1 MFIALVGLFMLIGFS
16 GKKGSGKSYFADYLV
31 NNKLFIK
38 LSFASPLKEITK
50 ILFNLSDEDVKD
62 PIKKE
67 LINPKF
73 NASPREL
80 MQWLGTDIMRE
91 EFNKKFNY
99 SGSIW
104 IDSVK
109 DKVKTL
115 LDNNKDV
122 VIDDVRFQ
130 NEVDMIHSLGG
141 IVINLRND
149 LDNTLNNST
158 SIHSSENQKLTFN
171 YEFVN
176 DKSYSNTYDIYL
188 NLDLLFNKHYGLL

>member
-1 MFIALVGLFMLIGFS
+1 MLIGFS
-16 GKKGSGKSYFADYLV
+16 GKKGSGKSYFANYLV

-104 IDSVK
+104 IDNVK

-115 LDNNKDV
+115 LDDNKDV

-158 SIHSSENQKLTFN
+158 STHSSENQKLTFN

-188 NLDLLFNKHYGLL
+188 NLDLLFNKHHGLL

>member
-1 MFIALVGLFMLIGFS
+1 MLIGFS

-104 IDSVK
+104 IDNVK
-109 DKVKTL
+109 DKIKTL
-115 LDNNKDV
+115 LEDNKDV

-158 SIHSSENQKLTFN
+158 STHSSENQKLTFN

-188 NLDLLFNKHYGLL
+188 NLDLLINKHYGLL

>member
-1 MFIALVGLFMLIGFS
+1 MLIGFS

-31 NNKLFIK
+31 NHKLFIK

-141 IVINLRND
+141 IVINLHND
-149 LDNTLNNST
+149 LDNTLTNST
-158 SIHSSENQKLTFN
+158 STHSSENQKLTFN

-176 DKSYSNTYDIYL
+176 DKSYSNTYNIYL
-188 NLDLLFNKHYGLL
+188 NLDLLINKHYGLL

>member
-1 MFIALVGLFMLIGFS
+1 MLIGFS

-141 IVINLRND
+141 IIINLRND
-149 LDNTLNNST
+149 SDNTLNNST
-158 SIHSSENQKLTFN
+158 SNHSSENQKLTFN

-176 DKSYSNTYDIYL
+176 DKSYSNTYDIYWK
-188 NLDLLFNKHYGLL
+188 LDLLFNKHHGLL

>member
-1 MFIALVGLFMLIGFS
+1 MLIGFS
-16 GKKGSGKSYFADYLV
+16 GKKGSGKSFFADYLV

-115 LDNNKDV
+115 LDDNKDV

-158 SIHSSENQKLTFN
+158 SNHSSENQKLTFN

-188 NLDLLFNKHYGLL
+188 NLDLLFNKHHGLL

>member
-1 MFIALVGLFMLIGFS
+1 MLIGFS

-141 IVINLRND
+141 IIINLRND
-149 LDNTLNNST
+149 SDNTLNNST
-158 SIHSSENQKLTFN
+158 SNHSSENQKLTFN

-188 NLDLLFNKHYGLL
+188 NLDLLINKYYGLL

>member
-1 MFIALVGLFMLIGFS
+1 MLIGFS
-16 GKKGSGKSYFADYLV
+16 GKKGSGKSFFADYLV

-115 LDNNKDV
+115 LDDNKDV

-158 SIHSSENQKLTFN
+158 STHSSENQKLTFN

-188 NLDLLFNKHYGLL
+188 NLDLLFNKHHGLL

>member
-1 MFIALVGLFMLIGFS
+1 MLIGFS

-67 LINPKF
+67 SINPKF

-91 EFNKKFNY
+91 EFNKRFNY

-104 IDSVK
+104 IDNVK
-109 DKVKTL
+109 DKVKML

-141 IVINLRND
+141 IVINLHNS
-149 LDNTLNNST
+149 LDNNTSLSNNLNTLTST
-158 SIHSSENQKLTFN
+158 HSSENQKLTFN
-171 YEFVN
+171 YEFIN

-188 NLDLLFNKHYGLL
+188 NLDLLVNKHNGLL

>member
-1 MFIALVGLFMLIGFS
+1 MLIGFS

-31 NNKLFIK
+31 NHKLFIK

-104 IDSVK
+104 IDNVK

-158 SIHSSENQKLTFN
+158 STHSSENQKLTFN

-188 NLDLLFNKHYGLL
+188 NLDLLINKQYGLL

>member
-1 MFIALVGLFMLIGFS
+1 MLIGFS
-16 GKKGSGKSYFADYLV
+16 GKKGSGKSFFADYLV

-149 LDNTLNNST
+149 LDNTLTNST
-158 SIHSSENQKLTFN
+158 STHSSENQKLTFN

-188 NLDLLFNKHYGLL
+188 NLDLLFNKHHGLL

>member
-1 MFIALVGLFMLIGFS
+1 MLIGFS
-16 GKKGSGKSYFADYLV
+16 GKKGSGKSFFADYLV

-141 IVINLRND
+141 IVINLRNN

-158 SIHSSENQKLTFN
+158 STHSSENQKLTFN

-188 NLDLLFNKHYGLL
+188 NLDLLINKYYGLL

>member
-115 LDNNKDV
+115 LDDNKDV

-188 NLDLLFNKHYGLL
+188 NLDLLINKHYGLL

>member
-1 MFIALVGLFMLIGFS
+1 MLIGFS

-109 DKVKTL
+109 DKIKTL
-115 LDNNKDV
+115 LEDNKYV

-141 IVINLRND
+141 IVINLHND
-149 LDNTLNNST
+149 LDDTLNNST
-158 SIHSSENQKLTFN
+158 STHSSENQKLTFN

-188 NLDLLFNKHYGLL
+188 NLDLLFNKHHGLL

>member
-1 MFIALVGLFMLIGFS
+1 MLIGFS

-141 IVINLRND
+141 IVINLHND

-158 SIHSSENQKLTFN
+158 STHSSENQKLTFN

-188 NLDLLFNKHYGLL
+188 NLDLLINKHYGLL

>member
-1 MFIALVGLFMLIGFS
+1 MLIGFS
-16 GKKGSGKSYFADYLV
+16 GKKGSGKSFFADYLV

-91 EFNKKFNY
+91 EFNKKFDY

-141 IVINLRND
+141 IVINLHND

-158 SIHSSENQKLTFN
+158 STHSSENQKLTFN

-188 NLDLLFNKHYGLL
+188 NLDLLFNKHHGLL

>member
-1 MFIALVGLFMLIGFS
+1 MLIGFS
-16 GKKGSGKSYFADYLV
+16 GKKGSGKSFFADYLV

-158 SIHSSENQKLTFN
+158 STHSSENQKLTFN

-188 NLDLLFNKHYGLL
+188 NLDLLINKHYGLL

>member
-1 MFIALVGLFMLIGFS
+1 MLIGFS

-104 IDSVK
+104 IDNVK

-158 SIHSSENQKLTFN
+158 STHSSENQKLTFN

-188 NLDLLFNKHYGLL
+188 NLDLLFNKHHGLL

>member
-1 MFIALVGLFMLIGFS
+1 MLIGFS

-109 DKVKTL
+109 DKIKTL
-115 LDNNKDV
+115 LEDNKDV

-158 SIHSSENQKLTFN
+158 STHSSENQKLTFN

-176 DKSYSNTYDIYL
+176 DKSYSNTYNIYL
-188 NLDLLFNKHYGLL
+188 NLDLLINKYYGLL

>member
-1 MFIALVGLFMLIGFS
+1 MLIGFS

-109 DKVKTL
+109 DKIKTL
-115 LDNNKDV
+115 LEDNKDV

-158 SIHSSENQKLTFN
+158 STHSSENQKLTFN

-176 DKSYSNTYDIYL
+176 DKSYSNTYNIYL
-188 NLDLLFNKHYGLL
+188 NLDLLINKHYGLL

>member
-1 MFIALVGLFMLIGFS
+1 MLIGFS

-91 EFNKKFNY
+91 EFNKRFNY

-104 IDSVK
+104 IDNVK
-109 DKVKTL
+109 DKVKML
-115 LDNNKDV
+115 LDSNKDV

-141 IVINLRND
+141 IVINLHND
-149 LDNTLNNST
+149 LNSNNLNTLT
-158 SIHSSENQKLTFN
+158 SSHPSENQKLTFN
-171 YEFVN
+171 YEFIN

-188 NLDLLFNKHYGLL
+188 NLDLLVNKHNGLL

>member
-1 MFIALVGLFMLIGFS
+1 MLIGFS

-104 IDSVK
+104 IDNVK
-109 DKVKTL
+109 DKIKTL
-115 LDNNKDV
+115 LEDNKDV

-141 IVINLRND
+141 IVINLHND

-158 SIHSSENQKLTFN
+158 STHSSENQKLTFN

-188 NLDLLFNKHYGLL
+188 NLDLLINKHYGLL

>member
-1 MFIALVGLFMLIGFS
+1 MLIGFS

-104 IDSVK
+104 IDNVK

-141 IVINLRND
+141 IVINLHND

-158 SIHSSENQKLTFN
+158 STHSSENQKLTFN

-188 NLDLLFNKHYGLL
+188 NLDLLFNKHHGLL

>member
-1 MFIALVGLFMLIGFS
+1 MLIGFS

-115 LDNNKDV
+115 LDDNKDV

-158 SIHSSENQKLTFN
+158 STHSSENQKLTFN

-188 NLDLLFNKHYGLL
+188 NLDLLINKHYGLL

>member
-1 MFIALVGLFMLIGFS
+1 MLIGFS

-104 IDSVK
+104 IDNVK

-130 NEVDMIHSLGG
+130 NEVDMIYSLGG

-158 SIHSSENQKLTFN
+158 STHSSENQKLTFN

-188 NLDLLFNKHYGLL
+188 NLDLLFNKHHGLL

>member
-1 MFIALVGLFMLIGFS
+1 MLIGFS
-16 GKKGSGKSYFADYLV
+16 GKKGSGKSYFANYLV

-158 SIHSSENQKLTFN
+158 STHSSENQKLTFN

-188 NLDLLFNKHYGLL
+188 NLDLLFNKHHGLL

>member
-1 MFIALVGLFMLIGFS
+1 MLIGFS
-16 GKKGSGKSYFADYLV
+16 GKKGSGKSYFANYLV

-115 LDNNKDV
+115 LDDNKDV

-141 IVINLRND
+141 IVINLHND

-158 SIHSSENQKLTFN
+158 STHSSENQKLTFN

-188 NLDLLFNKHYGLL
+188 NLDLLFNKHHGLL

>member
-1 MFIALVGLFMLIGFS
+1 MLIGFS

-149 LDNTLNNST
+149 LDNTLTNST
-158 SIHSSENQKLTFN
+158 STHSSENQKLTFN

-188 NLDLLFNKHYGLL
+188 NLDLLFNKHHGLL

>member
-1 MFIALVGLFMLIGFS
+1 MLIGFS
-16 GKKGSGKSYFADYLV
+16 GKKRSGKSYFADYLV

-104 IDSVK
+104 IDNVK

-158 SIHSSENQKLTFN
+158 STHSSENQKLTFN

-188 NLDLLFNKHYGLL
+188 NLDLLFNKHHGLL

>member
-1 MFIALVGLFMLIGFS
+1 MLIGFS

-158 SIHSSENQKLTFN
+158 STHSSENQKLTFN

-188 NLDLLFNKHYGLL
+188 NLDLLINKHYGLL

>member
-1 MFIALVGLFMLIGFS
+1 MLIGFS

-31 NNKLFIK
+31 NHKLFIK

-104 IDSVK
+104 IDNVK

-141 IVINLRND
+141 IVINLRNN

-158 SIHSSENQKLTFN
+158 STHSSENQKLTFN

-188 NLDLLFNKHYGLL
+188 NLDLLFNKHHGLL

>member
-1 MFIALVGLFMLIGFS
+1 MLIGFS

-104 IDSVK
+104 IDNVK
-109 DKVKTL
+109 DRVKTL

-141 IVINLRND
+141 IVINLHND

-158 SIHSSENQKLTFN
+158 STHSSENQKLTFN

-188 NLDLLFNKHYGLL
+188 NLDLLFNKHHGLL

>member
-1 MFIALVGLFMLIGFS
+1 MLIGFS

-91 EFNKKFNY
+91 EFNKKFDY

-115 LDNNKDV
+115 LDDNKDV

-141 IVINLRND
+141 IVINLHND

-158 SIHSSENQKLTFN
+158 STHSSENQKLTFN

-188 NLDLLFNKHYGLL
+188 NLDLLFNKHHGLL

>member
-1 MFIALVGLFMLIGFS
+1 MLIGFS

-104 IDSVK
+104 IDNVK

-158 SIHSSENQKLTFN
+158 STHSSENQKLTFN

-188 NLDLLFNKHYGLL
+188 NLDLLINKQYGLL

>member
-1 MFIALVGLFMLIGFS
+1 MLIGFS
-16 GKKGSGKSYFADYLV
+16 GKKGSGKSYFAEYLV

-104 IDSVK
+104 IDSIK

-158 SIHSSENQKLTFN
+158 STHSSENQKLTFN

-188 NLDLLFNKHYGLL
+188 NLDLLFNKHHGLL

>member
-1 MFIALVGLFMLIGFS
+1 MLIGFS

-104 IDSVK
+104 IDNVK

-115 LDNNKDV
+115 LDDNKDV

-149 LDNTLNNST
+149 LDNTLTNST
-158 SIHSSENQKLTFN
+158 STHSSENQKLTFN

-188 NLDLLFNKHYGLL
+188 NLDLLINKHYGLL

>member
-1 MFIALVGLFMLIGFS
+1 MLIGFS

-31 NNKLFIK
+31 NHKLFIK

-188 NLDLLFNKHYGLL
+188 NLDLLINKHYGLL

>member
-1 MFIALVGLFMLIGFS
+1 MLIGFS

-104 IDSVK
+104 IDSIK

-158 SIHSSENQKLTFN
+158 SNHSSENQKLTFN

-188 NLDLLFNKHYGLL
+188 NLDLLFNKHHGLL

>member
-1 MFIALVGLFMLIGFS
+1 MLIGFS

-38 LSFASPLKEITK
+38 LSFASPLKEIIK

-122 VIDDVRFQ
+122 VIDDIRFQ

-158 SIHSSENQKLTFN
+158 STHSSENQKLTFN

-176 DKSYSNTYDIYL
+176 DKSYSNTYDIYWK
-188 NLDLLFNKHYGLL
+188 LDLLINKYYGLL